1 MEVFSQILPELSNT
15 EWLIHALI
23 FFVNICLLLFAG
35 PILKLVDPGKEN
47 STKISIFRALNVLVL
62 ILHAIDLVFLS
73 LNKGYEHYFIRLGF
87 SFMAVYGGLFAYSLS
102 CFLSRKRFGIE
113 KTLDDNTLYLDSYSS
128 RLVDIL
134 LLFAIALTTIYTLI
148 KIWGADSMLETTG
161 IFGIIFAFLA
171 FTSNIWAP
179 DIISGLIILNTE
191 MLVDGDVVQVDGH
204 PDEYVISKVTLIY
217 VLLYDVRNNHRTLIR
232 NNQFIRN
239 KIDNLSRIAST
250 DGIRKALTYKIGY
263 PEIESET
270 KEGRS
275 KQLAIFKGR
284 IDKMFSLAQE
294 NCTDKAD
301 IMIND
306 GRSFEWALTN
316 AGDFALEYTLWI
328 YLERIPNTKITA
340 KIRKHLMGSVYKVNE
355 EVYIA
360 SGIEGVD
367 LSTPML
373 HKNSLTQ
380 ENTRTNERTVYKQS

>member
-1 MEVFSQILPELSNT
+1 MEVFNQILPELSHT
-15 EWLIHALI
+15 QWLIHGLI
-23 FFVNICLLLFAG
+23 FFVNICLLLFAR

-47 STKISIFRALNVLVL
+47 TIKISIFRTLNILVLVL
-62 ILHAIDLVFLS
+62 HVIDIAFLS
-73 LNKGYEHYFIRLGF
+73 LNKSYEHYFIRLGM
-87 SFMAVYGGLFAYSLS
+87 SLMAFYGGLFAYSLC

-128 RLVDIL
+128 RLIDIL
-134 LLFAIALTTIYTLI
+134 LLFVIAITTIYVLI

-204 PDEYVISKVTLIY
+204 PDEYIISKVTLIY

-250 DGIRKALTYKIGY
+250 DGIRKALIYNIGY
-263 PEIESET
+263 PKIESET

-275 KQLAIFKGR
+275 KQLAIFKSR
-284 IDKMFSLAQE
+284 VDKMFTAVQE
-294 NCTDKAD
+294 NCSKKTD
-301 IMIND
+301 IMINE

-355 EVYIA
+355 EVYFT
-360 SGIEGVD
+360 SSIEGID
-367 LSTPML
+367 LATPTL
-373 HKNSLTQ
+373 NKITQ
-380 ENTRTNERTVYKQS
+380 DSFIYDKT